1 MQPEGGNVRVTVTT
15 DSGRTTFCVEDSGTG
30 FNHSTA
36 ARCREPF
43 FTTRADGCGLGL
55 PLVETIVR
63 LHGGQLEIDPKGS
76 DLGGAFISFWVPLNP
91 RT

>member
-1 MQPEGGNVRVTVTT
+1 MTT
-15 DSGRTTFCVEDSGTG
+15 DSDRTTFGVEDSGAG
-30 FNHSTA
+30 FNNSTA

-63 LHGGQLEIDPKGS
+63 LHGGLLEIDPEGS
-76 DLGGAFISFWVPLNP
+76 SLGGASISFWIPSNP
-91 RT
+91 RN